1 MLVVVEEGFGIGG
14 TEELGEIWVR
24 CLDGIMRIP
33 KRWSRSEASRGRERA
48 LEELQN
54 NEYVADFRAPR
65 PGRQPSA
72 QGW

>member
-1 MLVVVEEGFGIGG
+1 
-14 TEELGEIWVR
+14 VR
-24 CLDGIMRIP
+24 CLDGIMRMP
-33 KRWSRSEASRGRERA
+33 KRRLRSEASRGRERV

-54 NEYVADFRAPR
+54 NKYVADFRAPR